1 MVMSATSL
9 SDVSLMA
16 IVPDS
21 ECRMPILIGPLSSA
35 GAGAAGAAGA
45 APGAGAG
52 ASLLQAD
59 VATAEMAASDRTAVN
74 DPVND
79 LRMFVP
85 PVTCWSVEKIEL
97 VVWAIVIV
105 I

>member
-1 MVMSATSL
+1 MVMSATYL

-16 IVPDS
+16 MVPDS

-52 ASLLQAD
+52 ASLLQA
-59 VATAEMAASDRTAVN
+59 ERAASERTAIN
-74 DPVND
+74 DPVNV
-79 LRMFVP
+79 LRMCVSPSHVFERRKNLVG
-85 PVTCWSVEKIEL
+85 CSAIDMAKIRR
-97 VVWAIVIV
+97 
-105 I
+105 